1 MIRKK
6 RLPSNDILVGTKL
19 PEKLRRRLSEIVE
32 GLDGIDL
39 HLARLR
45 ALHPEVKVKFGTED
59 LGSLSPEEKAQLL
72 EDMEHVLG
80 IE

>member
-1 MIRKK
+1 MINKK
-6 RLPSNDILVGTKL
+6 RLGSDDLLVGTKL
-19 PEKLRRRLSEIVE
+19 PQKLRRRLDEIPS

-45 ALHPEVKVKFGTED
+45 ALHPDLKVKFRTEE
-59 LGSLSPEEKAQLL
+59 LGGMSRHEKTLLL
-72 EDMEHVLG
+72 EDIEHVLG

>member
-6 RLPSNDILVGTKL
+6 RLQSNDILVGTKL
-19 PEKLRRRLSEIVE
+19 PEKLRRRLSDIPT
-32 GLDGIDL
+32 GLVGIDL

-45 ALHPEVKVKFGTED
+45 ALHPELKVKFRTED
-59 LGSLSPEEKAQLL
+59 LGDLSHEEKKLL
-72 EDMEHVLG
+72 VEDIEHVLG

>member
-1 MIRKK
+1 MINKK
-6 RLPSNDILVGTKL
+6 RLESNDLLVGAKL
-19 PEKLRRRLSEIVE
+19 PHKLRRRLGAIPA

-45 ALHPEVKVKFGTED
+45 ALHPQLKVKFRTEE
-59 LGSLSPEEKAQLL
+59 LGGMSQREKRLLL
-72 EDMEHVLG
+72 EDIEHVLG